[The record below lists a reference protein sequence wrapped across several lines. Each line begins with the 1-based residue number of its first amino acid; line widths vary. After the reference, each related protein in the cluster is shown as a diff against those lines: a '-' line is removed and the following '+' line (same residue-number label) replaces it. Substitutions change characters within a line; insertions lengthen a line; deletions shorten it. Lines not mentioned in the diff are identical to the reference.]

1 MRKEQFHYLV
11 RLQFLGFRYS
21 GWQIQPGQRTVEG
34 MVMKTLK
41 FILPDTDFKILASGR
56 TDAKVSALDAV
67 FELFVSEKPLPELR
81 QFMESFNANLPP
93 DIRITKIEQV
103 TSDLNIIQHVT
114 HKEYIYLFSHGA
126 KNHPFSA
133 PFMANIVEEL
143 NIDLMKKGATLFE
156 GEHDFSSY
164 TAELKPNTTVL
175 RTIDSCFIEKNTI
188 LKANFFPKNSYVLRV
203 GGAGFM
209 RYQIRMIMGALIQL
223 GKGKFTLGQIE
234 DSFNPLNQVVLKT
247 IAPGSGLILNEV
259 NFTQN

>member
-1 MRKEQFHYLV
+1 MQKKQFHYLV
-11 RLQFLGFRYS
+11 RLQYLGFRYS

-67 FELFVSEKPLPELR
+67 FELFVSEIPIPER
-81 QFMESFNANLPP
+81 GQFMESFNTNLPP
-93 DIRITKIEQV
+93 DIRVTNIEQV
-103 TSDLNIIQHVT
+103 TSDLNIIQHVKQ
-114 HKEYIYLFSHGA
+114 KEYIYLFSYGA

-143 NIDLMKKGATLFE
+143 NTDLMKKGAALFE

-203 GGAGFM
+203 VGAGFI

-223 GKGKFTLGQIE
+223 GKGKFTLDQIE
-234 DSFNPLNQVVLKT
+234 DSFNPHNQVILKT